1 MRISD
6 WSSDVCSSDLQGAG
20 SARVAA
26 KSGYRKRPSTA
37 GARHALTSNTDRE
50 MFEQLDALLLARIQ
64 FAFTV
69 SFHFIFPS
77 FSIGLASYLAVLEG
91 LWLKTG
97 KQIYLALF
105 KSWIKI
111 FAIIIERASCRKE

>member
-26 KSGYRKRPSTA
+26 KTGYRKRPSTA

-50 MFEQLDALLLARIQ
+50 MFEQLDELLLDRIQ

-69 SFHFIFPS
+69 SFHVIFLS
-77 FSIGLASYLAVLEG
+77 LSIGLASYSAVLDR

-97 KQIYLALF
+97 KQIYHALF
-105 KSWIKI
+105 KYVTQNFDILFKT
-111 FAIIIERASCRKE
+111 K